1 MIEGVLIINSTG
13 NLRFIKI
20 YTEEEKPNER
30 ENLIKRIFQSMT
42 NSKEISVILDF
53 EYMSNQR
60 KLVYKAFGSIYIA
73 LLLDDSENELA
84 ILDFISVM
92 MQCFDEIFKG
102 VCELHFIM
110 NPEKIYYIVDE
121 MISGGIVIETSKS
134 EIISNYNEKLKDLD
148 K

>member
-1 MIEGVLIINSTG
+1 MIEGVFIINSTG

-20 YTEEEKPNER
+20 YSEEEKPTER
-30 ENLIKRIFQSMT
+30 DNLIKRIFQSMT
-42 NSKEISVILDF
+42 NSRDISVVLDF
-53 EYMSNQR
+53 DYLSNKR
-60 KLVYKAFGSIYIA
+60 KLVYKSFGSIYIA

-92 MQCFDEIFKG
+92 MQCFDDIFKG

-110 NPEKIYYIVDE
+110 NPEKMYYIVDE

-134 EIISNYNEKLKDLD
+134 EIISNYNEKLKD
-148 K
+148 